1 MDSVAKAVTI
11 VDDEPL
17 VLDMLVR
24 AAKSWGYEVETASTG
39 EGALLALERRC
50 TPIVVTDLSMPG
62 QGGVWLVN
70 QIRRRWPR
78 VAIIVI
84 TAGQDTDAA
93 VDCLN
98 AGAYRYFLKPIK
110 LDEFRH
116 ALDITLRTCEL
127 QHEHD
132 VYHERLERTVRRQT
146 QKIRRTF
153 LSGIDSLVRTVE
165 ARDHYTSGH
174 SMRVRQYSLRLADAL
189 QLDQR
194 LRRQLSLAAKLHDI
208 GKVGVPDVILNKPG
222 ALTDEEFEAVKQH
235 PVIGERI
242 IAPIIRNLNIL
253 AAIRSHHERIDGGGY
268 PDGLSGNNIP
278 LLARLL
284 TVVDC
289 FDALT
294 SARAYRPAMGID
306 HAVRLLEEG
315 AGKQFQPEFVRA
327 FMDRA
332 LPVIKSHDSGI
343 RFAENGADGSPRFAS
358 RQLPVS
364 GLNTSPLSN
373 LG

>member
-1 MDSVAKAVTI
+1 MPNKDSVGKAVTI

-24 AAKSWGYEVETASTG
+24 AARSWHFDVETASTA
-39 EGALLALERRC
+39 EGALLALERQS

-62 QGGVWLVN
+62 QGGVWLVR

-78 VAIIVI
+78 IAIIVI
-84 TAGQDTDAA
+84 TAGQETDAA
-93 VDCLN
+93 VECLN

-116 ALDITLRTCEL
+116 ALEITMRTCEL

-132 VYHERLERTVRRQT
+132 RYHERLERTVRRQT
-146 QKIRRTF
+146 RKIRRTF

-174 SMRVRQYSLRLADAL
+174 SLRVQQYSLRLAEAL
-189 QLDQR
+189 NLDER
-194 LRRQLSLAAKLHDI
+194 LRMQLSLAAKLHDI

-222 ALTDEEFEAVKQH
+222 ALTEEEFDVVKQH

-242 IAPIIRNLNIL
+242 LAPIIRSLNIL
-253 AAIRSHHERIDGGGY
+253 ATIRSHHERIDGRGY
-268 PDGLSGNNIP
+268 PDGLSRDGIP
-278 LLARLL
+278 LLARVLA
-284 TVVDC
+284 VADC

-294 SARAYRPAMGID
+294 SARAYRPAMAVD
-306 HAVRLLEEG
+306 HAVGLLEEG
-315 AGKQFQPEFVRA
+315 AGKQFQAEFVRA
-327 FMDRA
+327 FLDQA
-332 LPVIKSHDSGI
+332 LPAIRIHDNGI
-343 RFAENGADGSPRFAS
+343 RFSGNGLG
-358 RQLPVS
+358 VS
-364 GLNTSPLSN
+364 TVGPSLISSLSTD
-373 LG
+373 

>member
-1 MDSVAKAVTI
+1 MPKVDSIAKAVTI

-24 AAKSWGYEVETASTG
+24 AANSWGYEVETASTG
-39 EGALLALERRC
+39 EGALLALERRN

-70 QIRRRWPR
+70 QIRRRWAR
-78 VAIIVI
+78 IAIIVI

-132 VYHERLERTVRRQT
+132 RSHERLERTVRRQT

-189 QLDQR
+189 KLDER

-208 GKVGVPDVILNKPG
+208 GKVHHRPDRSQP
-222 ALTDEEFEAVKQH
+222 QH
-235 PVIGERI
+235 PGDDSKSSRAHRRRGISGRFVGQHHSPLGPIVDRGGLLRCPDER
-242 IAPIIRNLNIL
+242 A
-253 AAIRSHHERIDGGGY
+253 
-268 PDGLSGNNIP
+268 GLSAGARDRSCDPSTGGRSRQTIP
-278 LLARLL
+278 A
-284 TVVDC
+284 
-289 FDALT
+289 
-294 SARAYRPAMGID
+294 
-306 HAVRLLEEG
+306 
-315 AGKQFQPEFVRA
+315 
-327 FMDRA
+327 
-332 LPVIKSHDSGI
+332 GI
-343 RFAENGADGSPRFAS
+343 RPSFPRS
-358 RQLPVS
+358 RAPRYTKSRLRNSILRKRTDDWPARDRQFPVN
-364 GLNTSPLSN
+364 GLNTRPLSN